1 MGGEGSCCVGVVS
14 IHCRVRHDCN
24 RLLMVCVE
32 DGDGV
37 GESGGDANSR
47 FRFRDGWKSDCEES
61 QANADGSNII
71 DVVSRNPV
79 INV

>member
-1 MGGEGSCCVGVVS
+1 MGGEGSCVGVVS
-14 IHCRVRHDCN
+14 IDCRVRHDCN
-24 RLLMVCVE
+24 RLLMVCSE

-47 FRFRDGWKSDCEES
+47 LRFRDCWKSDCEES

-71 DVVSRNPV
+71 DVVDWNPV
-79 INV
+79 INI